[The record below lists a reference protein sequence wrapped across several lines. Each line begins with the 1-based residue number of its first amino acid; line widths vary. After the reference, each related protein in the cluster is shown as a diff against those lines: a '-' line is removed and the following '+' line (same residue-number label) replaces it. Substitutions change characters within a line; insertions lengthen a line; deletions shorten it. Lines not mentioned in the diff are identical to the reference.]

1 MSLENNLI
9 ASIDIWSSKI
19 RTIIWKFDEE
29 NKENFQV
36 LWVGIVDSTAIR
48 KGNILDMDEFKNNLD
63 KSLEEAEKIAWEQ
76 VAWATISFNSS
87 HLEVFET
94 KWVVS
99 VSGEEVGYDDIDR
112 VMDMAKNGIDLSN
125 KEILKVI
132 PDYYTVDLESGIRSP
147 IWMSARKLELNAN
160 IFAMNASMLNNI
172 RKAVSDV
179 WIEIYDIYPNLI
191 SAPEWILSKR
201 QKELWVVVID
211 IWASTTG
218 ITVYEEGSLKFAKV
232 IPVWAENVTND
243 VALWTR
249 VSIDTAERLKLEY
262 AEVTRDEED
271 FLSKEIDLKKVSK
284 NEEWKVETDYL
295 SKIVTARYEEI
306 FNFIREELRYIWKDW
321 MLPEWAI
328 MVWSGAKMKGIVDL
342 AKEILRLPVV
352 VGTPIEK
359 DSLTWTSISDP
370 SFASVIW
377 TLILA
382 NKYAEESLGFK
393 MNFLDSIK
401 KLFKKILPF

>member
-19 RTIIWKFDEE
+19 RTIIWQFGEE

-36 LWVGIVDSTAIR
+36 LWIWIVESTAIR
-48 KGNILDMDEFKNNLD
+48 KGNILDMEEFKNNLD

-87 HLEVFET
+87 HLEVFES

-99 VSGEEVGYDDIDR
+99 VSGDEIEYDDIDR
-112 VMDMAKNGIDLSN
+112 VMDMAKNWVDLSN

-132 PDYYTVDLESGIRSP
+132 PDYYTVDLEPWIRSP
-147 IWMSARKLELNAN
+147 IGMSARKLELKAN
-160 IFAMNASMLNNI
+160 IFAMNSSMLNNI
-172 RKAVSDV
+172 KKAIGDV
-179 WIEIYDIYPNLI
+179 WIEIHDIYPNLI

-201 QKELWVVVID
+201 QKELWVVTID

-232 IPVWAENVTND
+232 IPVWWENVTND
-243 VALWTR
+243 IALWTR
-249 VSIDTAERLKLEY
+249 VSIDTAEKLKLEF
-262 AEVTRDEED
+262 AEVNRNEEE
-271 FLSKEIDLKKVSK
+271 LISKEIDLKKISN

-321 MLPEWAI
+321 MLPEWAVL
-328 MVWSGAKMKGIVDL
+328 VWWGSKMKWTVDL
-342 AKEILRLPVV
+342 AKEILRLPVAV
-352 VGTPIEK
+352 WTPIEK
-359 DSLTWTSISDP
+359 DSLTSTSISDP
-370 SFASVIW
+370 IFASVIG

-382 NKYAEESLGFK
+382 NKYTKESFGFK
-393 MNFLDSIK
+393 LNFIDSIIK
-401 KLFKKILPF
+401 MFKKIMPF